1 MSCWCPTA
9 GNLTSISQTVPGS
22 HPGQPDRTVS
32 VWSSPDRI
40 QNFDWAL
47 YSACA
52 ILPKYEILFDYPY
65 FLPKLDI
72 VAFPHYAFLAMED
85 WGLLYYDQDRIEIA
99 PGTDP
104 LSFRCAFP
112 IPPNVKCLCH
122 LISACL

>member
-1 MSCWCPTA
+1 M
-9 GNLTSISQTVPGS
+9 PGS

-32 VWSSPDRI
+32 VWTSPDRI
-40 QNFDWAL
+40 HNFDWAL

-72 VAFPHYAFLAMED
+72 VAFPHFAFLAMED

-104 LSFRCAFP
+104 LSFRYAFP
-112 IPPNVKCLCH
+112 APLIGECLCH
-122 LISACL
+122 LVSACVTNPP